1 MRFSIRFN
9 NDLPVSMYPEL
20 ARRAELAGFD
30 AFWVSDDLFLRSA
43 WVLLSAAAQVTTRI
57 QLGTCIVNP
66 YTQHPAEIAMAA
78 ATLDELS
85 GGRALL
91 GISSGADDFLGWV
104 GMRAEHPVATVSET
118 IAALRRLFAGNREH
132 PRSRLVG
139 DWTSEA
145 YLRFEARHIPIYVG
159 AMSPRMLALIGS
171 DADGGLPLL
180 FPPEEF
186 VDALGYIRD
195 GAIAAARDLSDDRR
209 RRVHLVLRGI
219 RPPGRGACLT

>member
-1 MRFSIRFN
+1 
-9 NDLPVSMYPEL
+9 MYPEL

-66 YTQHPAEIAMAA
+66 YTQHPTEIAMAA

-91 GISSGADDFLGWV
+91 GLSSGADDFLGWV
-104 GMRAEHPVATVSET
+104 GLRAERPVAMVSET
-118 IAALRRLFAGNREH
+118 IGALRRLFAGSREH
-132 PRSRLVG
+132 PPSALLG
-139 DWTSEA
+139 DWTGEA

-159 AMSPRMLALIGS
+159 
-171 DADGGLPLL
+171 
-180 FPPEEF
+180 
-186 VDALGYIRD
+186 
-195 GAIAAARDLSDDRR
+195 
-209 RRVHLVLRGI
+209 
-219 RPPGRGACLT
+219 